1 MSLNSDDIMGF
12 AYPRSSRNNGNVSC
26 EAYICG
32 RRVNL
37 CKDNV
42 YIIGPD
48 AELDSTLVNV
58 IMELGNRHDITLINK
73 NGSKSSIKKHQM
85 YS

>member
-1 MSLNSDDIMGF
+1 MVF
-12 AYPRSSRNNGNVSC
+12 AYPRPGRNNGNVSC

-32 RRVNL
+32 RRVDL

-73 NGSKSSIKKHQM
+73 RNGSKSQKVSHQM